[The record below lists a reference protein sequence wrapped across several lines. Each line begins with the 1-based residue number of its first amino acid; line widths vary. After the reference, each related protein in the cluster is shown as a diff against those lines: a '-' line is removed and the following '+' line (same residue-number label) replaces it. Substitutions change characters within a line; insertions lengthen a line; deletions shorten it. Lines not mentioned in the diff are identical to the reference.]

1 MPRTCIW
8 HQLKPCIIEMPPV
21 WSLSTSSCPRLTTN
35 ALPNAR
41 KALFV
46 QEELAKVGLDAAR
59 QKYFITT
66 NAKVTPVPS
75 VKISS
80 F

>member
-1 MPRTCIW
+1 
-8 HQLKPCIIEMPPV
+8 
-21 WSLSTSSCPRLTTN
+21 
-35 ALPNAR
+35 LPNAR